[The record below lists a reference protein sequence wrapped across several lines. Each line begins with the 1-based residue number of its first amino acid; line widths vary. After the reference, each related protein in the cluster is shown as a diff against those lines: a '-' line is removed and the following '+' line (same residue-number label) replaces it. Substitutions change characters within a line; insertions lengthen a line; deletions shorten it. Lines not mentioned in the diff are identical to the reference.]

1 MRKVIVTNI
10 KDVMRQVD
18 NYKVELKADVKATRD
33 EMAKVALAIMKKEL
47 SHRSGY
53 TGRGATKK
61 AKPTAEGEPPSKRT
75 GLLFRSVKARKW
87 NKEDRYGAYVG
98 LPKTKRGYGEAYYGV
113 ILESSNRAASGSAF
127 VKPRKFNDGHTKQK
141 SYPQRAPGVHKWAAP
156 AFHDFEPFVNPIIKK
171 NLGGVK

>member
-1 MRKVIVTNI
+1 
-10 KDVMRQVD
+10 MRQVD

-98 LPKTKRGYGEAYYGV
+98 LPKTKRGYGVAFYGV
-113 ILESSNRAASGSAF
+113 ILESSNRTGSGNGFSG
-127 VKPRKFNDGHTKQK
+127 KRRTLTGGKTSSKG
-141 SYPQRAPGVHKWAAP
+141 SMPQRAPGVHKWAAP
-156 AFHDFEPFVNPIIKK
+156 AFHEFEPLVNPIIEK